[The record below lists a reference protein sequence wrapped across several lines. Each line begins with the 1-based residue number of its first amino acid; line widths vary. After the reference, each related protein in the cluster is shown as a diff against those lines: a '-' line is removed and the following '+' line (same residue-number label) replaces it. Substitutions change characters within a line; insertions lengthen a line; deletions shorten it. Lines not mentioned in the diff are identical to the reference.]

1 MNPAEFL
8 TRYRAAKRQ
17 TAHQILGLSLAC
29 SRDQARTAYRKMVR
43 QFHPDRFTGEPYRYL
58 QKEVNDFF
66 VRINQAYEA
75 VHQCA
80 AQLEE
85 PELAPS
91 APAYTYNF
99 ERRQAKAK
107 QHFLRGLLLIQERN
121 FAEALQFFELAIEQ
135 DPGPSQYHAQAAG
148 AMLQTPLD
156 SKAKKRRVEILLKTS
171 IVRDPSDP
179 TNFYQLGRML
189 KERGDIRNSTRLFAC
204 AVVLKPDYHEA
215 QREVRLLQ
223 MRRERE
229 LSQSGGG
236 PNWLK
241 RLLKA
246 EETAA
251 AGADKSQT
259 RSWQTDRRK
268 LVSRR
273 IEQVPIPFP
282 DRRMADRRREIRRLS
297 DLPIDKILSS
307 ALES

>member
-75 VHQCA
+75 VQQGA
-80 AQLEE
+80 AE
-85 PELAPS
+85 PAESELTSS

-107 QHFLRGLLLIQERN
+107 QHFLRGLLLMQERN

-156 SKAKKRRVEILLKTS
+156 KAKKRRVEILLKTA

-179 TNFYQLGRML
+179 GNFYQLGRLM
-189 KERGDIRNSTRLFAC
+189 KERGDIRNASRLFAC

-236 PNWLK
+236 SNWLR

-251 AGADKSQT
+251 AGAEKPQT

-297 DLPIDKILSS
+297 ELPIDKILRS